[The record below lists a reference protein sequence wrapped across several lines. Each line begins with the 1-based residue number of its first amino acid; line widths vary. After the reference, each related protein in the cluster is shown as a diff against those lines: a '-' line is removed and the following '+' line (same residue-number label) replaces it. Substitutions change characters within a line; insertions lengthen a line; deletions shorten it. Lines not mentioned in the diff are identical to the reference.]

1 VRPNEIDVLAC
12 YDPFTI
18 LSIIQIEDMGF
29 CPKGEGGPF
38 VSGDRLH
45 FDGGALPY
53 NTHGGLLSHSY
64 VLGIAH
70 VLELVR
76 QLRRTAGAQVAD
88 AEIAAYGG
96 YTAGRAATMVLR
108 RAR

>member
-1 VRPNEIDVLAC
+1 
-12 YDPFTI
+12 
-18 LSIIQIEDMGF
+18 
-29 CPKGEGGPF
+29 
-38 VSGDRLH
+38 
-45 FDGGALPY
+45 
-53 NTHGGLLSHSY
+53 LLSHSY

-76 QLRRTAGAQVAD
+76 QLRGAAGAQVDD
-88 AEIAAYGG
+88 AEVAAYGG